1 MGKKIDSYD
10 EAIRFLYDQ
19 LPMFQRIGQTA
30 YKANLDNTLAIDAHL
45 EHPHQ
50 RFRTIHVAGTNGKGS
65 TSHLLA
71 SILQEAGYKTGLY
84 TSPHLKDFRERIKI
98 DGEMIPQQTV
108 VDFVNQNRSVIDS
121 IQPSF
126 FEMTVGLAFHFFA
139 QRQVDVA
146 VIEVGLGG
154 RLDSTNIIT
163 PDISVITNIGFD
175 HTAIL
180 GNTLPLIAAE
190 KAGIIKQNIPV
201 VIGETHHETSPIFV
215 KKAVDN
221 NSPIVF
227 ADQRYDIPYATQSAN
242 FDQLLQVYED
252 GVLKYSNLATP
263 LLGIYQRK
271 NAKTVITAIDQLVAM
286 GYTISKAN
294 IYDGFKNVVK
304 NTSLLGRWQIVG
316 HNPLIVCDT
325 GHNEDGIRQ
334 VVAQLMQTPCKQLH
348 MVIGMVNDKD
358 IDHVLALLPTEATY
372 YFTQAQLPRALDA
385 NILSNKALTFG
396 LAGTTYGT
404 VNDAVEAAK
413 KNASINDLIFIGGS
427 TFIVA
432 EAL

>member
-139 QRQVDVA
+139 QQQVDVA

-163 PDISVITNIGFD
+163 PDLSVITNIGFD

-201 VIGETHHETSPIFV
+201 VIGETHPETSPIFV

-334 VVAQLMQTPCKQLH
+334 VVAQLLQTPCKQLH

-358 IDHVLALLPTEATY
+358 IDQVLALLPTEATY
-372 YFTQAQLPRALDA
+372 YFTQAQLPRALNA
-385 NILSNKALTFG
+385 NTLSDKALKFG
-396 LAGTTYGT
+396 LTGNIYGT
-404 VNDAVEAAK
+404 VNDAVNAAK
-413 KNASINDLIFIGGS
+413 KNADINDLIFIGGS